1 MGGARPRPLAVCGAR
16 PQPRPPA
23 AQRAERRPWRDGS
36 TPLLRGRRR
45 SALPRAPVG
54 AAVVRDQAAR
64 IWGRGKAPGGA
75 ASARAAR
82 PCYST
87 EAGGSVEGARRGA
100 ADGRHGED
108 GWRGSDLRGSW
119 AVSWSVAV
127 RTGLR
132 GAATTGRRGEG
143 RAAGEAAREEWRAGR
158 GSGGTQGRR
167 GGARQGARGRMGKS
181 AATGSRRGKNI
192 RVSDYPSVFGYPRV
206 SVSGIDFDPN

>member
-1 MGGARPRPLAVCGAR
+1 VTGRLHPARRSHDRGLTGDAMGGARPRPLAVCGAR

-23 AQRAERRPWRDGS
+23 AQRAERRPWRDGP

-127 RTGLR
+127 RTG
-132 GAATTGRRGEG
+132 RRGEG
-143 RAAGEAAREEWRAGR
+143 RAAGEGR
-158 GSGGTQGRR
+158 V
-167 GGARQGARGRMGKS
+167 ARGEGIGGWHAGS
-181 AATGSRRGKNI
+181 ARRCSPGSSGSDGELGRNWIQEGENI
-192 RVSDYPSVFGYPRV
+192 
-206 SVSGIDFDPN
+206 